1 MGVDN
6 YKTIKK
12 QSVDDFIKDAERN
25 VCVIT
30 SVPIEHY
37 TQTEL
42 KQIAD
47 KAKDRGLIVTIKAE
61 YSNFYQGVLIG
72 LIHKE
77 DASQEYK
84 DYM

>member
-1 MGVDN
+1 MCVDN

-12 QSVDDFIKDAERN
+12 QSLDNFIKDALTSD
-25 VCVIT
+25 CVIT
-30 SVPIEHY
+30 SVPIEYY
-37 TQTEL
+37 TLSEL

-61 YSNFYQGVLIG
+61 YSNIYQGVLIG
-72 LIHKE
+72 LIHK
-77 DASQEYK
+77 DDVSKEYK